1 MDIFQR
7 MYEVD
12 VPWTACHT
20 GHWEGLLSN
29 MNEKGDLVAVPPS
42 AYPHLFERR
51 QRLKLTARLP
61 AVSVSFLGD

>member
-7 MYEVD
+7 MYEVV

-42 AYPHLFERR
+42 AYPHCLNEDNG
-51 QRLKLTARLP
+51 
-61 AVSVSFLGD
+61 SN